1 MSAPNRLKLVVT
13 TIFEPIADEAKVP
26 AVSFASV
33 TISPLI
39 TPWRIAPVSGAKLL
53 PSYCFPVVVP
63 VTVNGIAVMF
73 AVRPAGCTKV

>member
-1 MSAPNRLKLVVT
+1 MVT
-13 TIFEPIADEAKVP
+13 ETFVPTAEEAKVP

-39 TPWRIAPVSGAKLL
+39 TPWRVAPVSGAKLL

-63 VTVNGIAVMF
+63 VTVNGFAEMF
-73 AVRPAGCTKV
+73 AVRLDGCTKV